1 MKIINAK
8 EDEKKY
14 MLAGLYLTNKF
25 YICIY
30 IPICYFMN
38 FEQLCFTTF
47 CVGSLAD
54 ALKMSAGK
62 VYGML
67 RSSGILTE
75 YLLPGYEV
83 LHTFSKEYIV
93 DDLISYMKEKGVLE

>member
-1 MKIINAK
+1 MLG
-8 EDEKKY
+8 EVKKSVIK
-14 MLAGLYLTNKF
+14 GLRSIDKF

-30 IPICYFMN
+30 RKPICKCMN

-54 ALKMSAGK
+54 ALKMSASK
-62 VYGML
+62 VYTLL

-75 YLLPGYEV
+75 YLLPGYDV

>member
-1 MKIINAK
+1 M
-8 EDEKKY
+8 
-14 MLAGLYLTNKF
+14 NKF

-30 IPICYFMN
+30 RKPNCKSMN

-54 ALKMSAGK
+54 ALKMSAGQ
-62 VYGML
+62 VYSML
-67 RSSGILTE
+67 RSSGILTG
-75 YLLPGYEV
+75 YLLPGYDV

-93 DDLISYMKEKGVLE
+93 EDLLSYMKEKGVLK

>member
-1 MKIINAK
+1 M
-8 EDEKKY
+8 KKY
-14 MLAGLYLTNKF
+14 MLAGVYLINKF

-30 IPICYFMN
+30 HIPIFLFMN

-93 DDLISYMKEKGVLE
+93 NDLISYMKEKGVLE

>member
-1 MKIINAK
+1 MGDMINLK
-8 EDEKKY
+8 GT
-14 MLAGLYLTNKF
+14 LSSRFQFSRFNS
-25 YICIY
+25 
-30 IPICYFMN
+30 
-38 FEQLCFTTF
+38 F
-47 CVGSLAD
+47 CHCLFPKGFLSLAD

-93 DDLISYMKEKGVLE
+93 DDLISYMKEKGVLK

>member
-1 MKIINAK
+1 
-8 EDEKKY
+8 
-14 MLAGLYLTNKF
+14 
-25 YICIY
+25 
-30 IPICYFMN
+30 MN

-67 RSSGILTE
+67 RSSGILTG

-93 DDLISYMKEKGVLE
+93 DDLISYMKRKEYWNETVSCFGQGDRKSRYISFT